1 MTQTYEFEATLKW
14 VKIYEPDEAF
24 GSTRWL
30 LNAYLTD
37 DRQWRLFERSG
48 LQLEPK
54 EDEDGKYV
62 VFRRDTEKKMKKD
75 FVEFTPP
82 FVYDKD
88 GTPLVQYK
96 DKETGQNVYS
106 FDMKEGIEYEQVGE
120 PVMIGNGTLAKVR
133 VSIYDTARG
142 KGHRLE
148 NIKIIDLVEYTGS
161 GRGVITA
168 DADLEVE
175 DGEIPTTDFTDLDEE
190 PNAEEKPVEEK
201 KTRKTPAKKAKESEE
216 TEGDALPW

>member
-37 DRQWRLFERSG
+37 ERQWRLFERSG

-62 VFRRDTEKKMKKD
+62 IFRRDTEKKMKKD

-96 DKETGQNVYS
+96 DKFSGMNVYS
-106 FDMKEGIEYEQVGE
+106 FDMKDGIEYERVGE

-133 VSIYDTARG
+133 
-142 KGHRLE
+142 
-148 NIKIIDLVEYTGS
+148 
-161 GRGVITA
+161 
-168 DADLEVE
+168 
-175 DGEIPTTDFTDLDEE
+175 
-190 PNAEEKPVEEK
+190 
-201 KTRKTPAKKAKESEE
+201 
-216 TEGDALPW
+216 

>member
-75 FVEFTPP
+75 FVAFTPP
-82 FVYDKD
+82 FVYDSD

-96 DKETGQNVYS
+96 DTETGMNVYS
-106 FDMKEGIEYEQVGE
+106 YDMKGDTKFERVGD

-148 NIKIIDLVEYTGS
+148 NIKIVDLVEYSGGGS
-161 GRGVITA
+161 VITA
-168 DADLEVE
+168 ENEVPGSE
-175 DGEIPTTDFTDLDEE
+175 EPTTDFTDLDEE